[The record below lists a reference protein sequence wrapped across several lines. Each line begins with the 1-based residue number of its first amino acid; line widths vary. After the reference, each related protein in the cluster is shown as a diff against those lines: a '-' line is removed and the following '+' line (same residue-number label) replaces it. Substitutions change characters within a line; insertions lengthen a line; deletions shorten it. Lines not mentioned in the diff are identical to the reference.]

1 MKKTNIYGFGYL
13 EAADRTGEMLDMDQ
27 IRFLAIENNLLH
39 LYTIFGNGVLED
51 GNTSSWLIQPPT
63 DTTGL
68 SVYITPGEGHIAWK
82 YAKTTTNT
90 TISLSF
96 PVGGVYPVTY
106 WIYATP
112 TVSTPYASS
121 VEFVASLTEINDPN
135 YYVGLGAVEIDY
147 DGSNFTYTVYNTSD
161 YGRVVISLFETLNS
175 RINAHKHIGGSRNP
189 SPIDLGA
196 HVQGKLSGTFLTDLD
211 ATTVT
216 SGTFASERIPQINHE
231 SLSRKGTL
239 THAEIDSLLAAL
251 EDTSN
256 PRLSDLFVANML
268 QLSMALKKQAGLSD
282 VDQNLINAIFYLPGY
297 NENDSFVAWKSDWA
311 SVTPVAL
318 TAVSRPY
325 VPSDITLSSI
335 NKSTHQ
341 IIGGAGQ
348 PAISDSIV
356 WTTDTDFTTAYAAT
370 DTSTEAGSVY
380 FSKNIEIFGTSTA
393 SYFTLSK
400 PYGYNKISD
409 STIDTAAGPWKYRHV
424 FNSNSLDGNSDV
436 SLFEYLYLN
445 FAGDPRDYS
454 GVNKLAIGYTVN
466 FPDNP
471 ADPRAGVTDVYA
483 YLILA
488 DGTGT
493 QVNFLEN
500 NSIYI
505 SDPVLIHD
513 ASARPTLGT
522 QYYTE
527 VNLDSFIE
535 SSSRTEV
542 VGFGLYYN
550 NDFEFKFELNI
561 PTVYPG
567 DLPYRVSYVRQNG
580 APSEGISADLTGCI
594 FVWNDLYYNST
605 GTFTFR
611 FDGNTPAPLYNKVTW
626 NITSN
631 TGSFTVK
638 ARTKNTVGAL
648 NGANPYEV
656 SQSTY
661 EIDSRNNTGRYIDV
675 IVQLQASNDR
685 LYAPTVNSIQLHFT
699 VISASAAPKVWETNA
714 DFSTGIT
721 FTNIVDPPTNNRIQL
736 SSTSEVG
743 YFNFIKWDEGLGD
756 FSKGFGTIE
765 TNSLLSGLAD
775 LYTTPVQAFEHSVR
789 KGLESPRDVFIT
801 SDNHYV
807 FADTANDRVVEVDD
821 NGDFV
826 RSIQGNIRLKRNDR
840 DLVALTAHYNPR
852 LAKMWISFSQYINF
866 SNTVDALKKV
876 SVSSGAQVIS
886 FDNTGRSASNQ
897 VKVEK
902 FDPVT
907 PLNST
912 SLKSATLVVT
922 FTGALKTQINSWTS
936 DIFLNIGSGF
946 ITTDGNDGVA
956 HPASDSSSDNND
968 GTDLPAYIDG
978 DVKLY
983 ELVGSGSFASTEF
996 VSFEGLVSGTG
1007 TSALA
1012 GDFNSNN
1019 AYDTTL
1025 MGPEMET
1032 PVKILVY
1039 SGEVVFDNIYSPVS
1053 IQVIESNN
1061 WIVAMAGENSIKQ
1074 YNNLGETVNSK
1085 TISKTFVEFI
1095 DGKGGSAYIYTPD
1108 PLDAGNRNLL
1118 VAAPAIGATANGKVV
1133 LINQNSA
1140 GNNTLLA
1147 TINTVGLDA
1156 VRAILDPDK
1165 IHFWVALDDTS
1176 VNGTNSRVVK
1186 FDVNGRITSD
1196 WSGVIHP
1203 VGLSFTSNGDIL
1215 VSE

>member
-13 EAADRTGEMLDMDQ
+13 EAGDRTSEVLDMDQ

-68 SVYITPGEGHIAWK
+68 SIYITPGEGHVAWK
-82 YAKTTTNT
+82 YAKTTANTNIT
-90 TISLSF
+90 LSY
-96 PVGGVYPVTY
+96 PAGGVYPITF

-112 TVSTPYASS
+112 TASTSYLES
-121 VEFVASLTEINDPN
+121 VEFIASLSEINDPN
-135 YYVGLGAVEIDY
+135 YYIGLGAVEIDY
-147 DGSNFTYTVYNTSD
+147 DGSNFTYTVHNTAD

-175 RINAHKHIGGSRNP
+175 RINKHKHIGGSRNP

-196 HVQGKLSGTFLTDLD
+196 HVQGKLSGTYLTDLD
-211 ATTVT
+211 ASSVST
-216 SGTFASERIPQINHE
+216 GTFAAERIPQIDHE

-239 THAEIDSLLAAL
+239 THSEIDSLLAAL

-268 QLSMALKKQAGLSD
+268 QLSMALKKQTGLSD

-297 NENDSFVAWKSDWA
+297 NENDSFVSWKSTWSADGL
-311 SVTPVAL
+311 TGVA
-318 TAVSRPY
+318 RPY
-325 VPSDITLSSI
+325 VPNDITLSDI
-335 NKSTHQ
+335 DKVNHQ

-348 PAISDSIV
+348 AAISDFIS
-356 WTTDTDFTTAYAAT
+356 WTTNTDFSTAYAAT
-370 DTSTEAGSVY
+370 DTTTEAGSIY
-380 FSKNIEIFGTSTA
+380 FSKNIEIFGTNSS
-393 SYFTLSK
+393 SYFKISK
-400 PYGYNKISD
+400 PYAYSKISD
-409 STIDTAAGPWKYRHV
+409 ATIDTNAGPWKYRHV
-424 FNSNSLDGNSDV
+424 FSSSSLDGNSDI

-445 FAGDPRDYS
+445 FSGDPRDYS
-454 GVNKLAIGYTVN
+454 GTNKFAIGYTVN
-466 FPDNP
+466 LPDNP
-471 ADPRAGVTDVYA
+471 LDPRAGVTDIYG

-493 QVNFLEN
+493 QVNFLEE

-505 SDPVLIHD
+505 SSPVLIHD
-513 ASARPTLGT
+513 STARPNLGV

-527 VNLDSFIE
+527 LNLDSFIE
-535 SSSRTEV
+535 ASNRSQV

-580 APSEGISADLTGCI
+580 APAEGISPDLTGCI
-594 FVWNDLYYNST
+594 FVWNDLYYNSS

-626 NITSN
+626 DIVTN

-638 ARTKNTVGAL
+638 TRTKDTILAL
-648 NGANPYEV
+648 NGASPYEV

-661 EIDSRNNTGRYIDV
+661 EVDSRNNTGRYIDV
-675 IVQLQASNDR
+675 IVQLQSSDDR
-685 LYAPTVNSIQLHFT
+685 LYSPQVNSIQLHFT
-699 VISASAAPKVWETNA
+699 AITALAAPKEWETNA
-714 DFSTGIT
+714 DFLTGRT
-721 FTNIVDPPTNNRIQL
+721 FINIVNPPTSNRLQI
-736 SSTSEVG
+736 SSTTEVG
-743 YFNFIKWDEGLGD
+743 YFNFIKWNEGLGD
-756 FSKGFGTIE
+756 YSSGFGSLE
-765 TNSLLSGLAD
+765 TNNLLAGLSD
-775 LYTTPVQAFEHSVR
+775 LYLTPVQSFNHSVR

-801 SDNHYV
+801 SDNNYI
-807 FADTANDRVVEVDD
+807 FADTANDRVVEVDST
-821 NGDFV
+821 GTFV
-826 RSIQGNIRLKRNDR
+826 RAIQGNIRLKRNER
-840 DLVALTAHYNPR
+840 DLVVLTAHYNPR

-866 SNTVDALKKV
+866 SNTSTALKNV

-886 FDNTGRSASNQ
+886 FDNTGRSSSNQ
-897 VKVEK
+897 VKIEK
-902 FDPVT
+902 FNPVT

-912 SLKSATLVVT
+912 TLKSATLMVT
-922 FTGALKTQINSWTS
+922 FTGNLKTQINSWTS
-936 DIFLNIGSGF
+936 DIYLNIGSGF

-956 HPASDSSSDNND
+956 YSSSDSSTDNND

-983 ELVGSGSFASTEF
+983 EIVASGSFAKTEF
-996 VSFEGLVSGTG
+996 VSFQGLLSGTG
-1007 TSALA
+1007 TSALD
-1012 GDFNSNN
+1012 GDFNNNN
-1019 AYDTTL
+1019 AIDTTL
-1025 MGPEMET
+1025 MGPSMET
-1032 PVKILVY
+1032 PAKVLVF

-1074 YNNLGETVNSK
+1074 YNSLGETIDSK
-1085 TISKTFVEFI
+1085 TISKTLVEFI
-1095 DGKGGSAYIYTPD
+1095 DGKGGSAYLYTPD
-1108 PLDAGNRNLL
+1108 PLDQTSRNLL
-1118 VAAPAIGATANGKVV
+1118 VAAPAIGASSNGKVL
-1133 LINQNSA
+1133 LINQNSS

-1147 TINTVGLDA
+1147 TIPTIGVDA
-1156 VRAILDPDK
+1156 IRAILDDDK
-1165 IHFWVALDDTS
+1165 VHFWVALDDTS
-1176 VNGTNSRVVK
+1176 TNGVNSRVVK
-1186 FDVNGRITSD
+1186 YDVNGRITAD

-1203 VGLSFTSNGDIL
+1203 VGLSFTQNGDIL